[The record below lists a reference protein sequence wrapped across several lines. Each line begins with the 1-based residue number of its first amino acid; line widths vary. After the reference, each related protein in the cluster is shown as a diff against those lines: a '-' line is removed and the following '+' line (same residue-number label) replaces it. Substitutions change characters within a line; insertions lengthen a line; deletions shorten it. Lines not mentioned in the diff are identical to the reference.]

1 MTYKYVLK
9 WRTGENAK
17 VSVEAWPSSTRLAL
31 PHERKKPS
39 FVIGSAK
46 GRRTALLLSM
56 IQDMK
61 IKYTVKEKNGLH
73 RIDFPFDDISAI
85 ADVYRIGLAAEIIS
99 RAQDMDSADD
109 SFQYVLRST
118 TEEIWFWASKLLGVI
133 GSKMDSTKV
142 LTALSVL
149 SNSSLEQNNQSRIHP
164 SPKIET
170 PKYRLDPYM

>member
-17 VSVEAWPSSTRLAL
+17 VSVEAWPSSTRISL

-39 FVIGSAK
+39 FIIGSAK
-46 GRRTALLLSM
+46 GKRTVLLLSM
-56 IQDMK
+56 IQD
-61 IKYTVKEKNGLH
+61 IKREYKVKEKNGSY
-73 RIDFPFDDISAI
+73 RIDFPFDDIGAI

-109 SFQYVLRST
+109 SLQYVLRST

-133 GSKMDSTKV
+133 GSKMDSAKV

-149 SNSSLEQNNQSRIHP
+149 SNSSLEPYSHSRPHLEA
-164 SPKIET
+164 KIET
-170 PKYRLDPYM
+170 PKYRLDPYL